1 MKMKNTYIFIFCLS
15 LGISNLLSAQT
26 IQIENFNTPLEI
38 SPLLGGDLQIDVK
51 YTSQPGSSGNNIYI
65 GLEELDS
72 SDQFVRTIDGVSLE
86 NEAAGTDVELS
97 VNLFVGS
104 IQPLSSDLSSGHY
117 YQIIARLYTNSWT
130 ELASAGYWNT
140 PALTT
145 QNTVGYDFTDFP
157 ISKGADVS
165 WMTEMEA
172 QGYTWQDNNG
182 NSTELMPL
190 LKDYDL
196 DAVRLRV
203 WVDPDNSPANGWC
216 DIDDMVTKAQLA
228 DAEGLDVM
236 VCIHFSD
243 HWADPGQQ
251 TKPQAWNSF
260 TVPQLETAVANHTT
274 AILNALDAVNIT
286 PKWVQIGNETNDGM
300 LWPEGRASTDGFAN
314 YAGFVNAGA
323 NAVKTF
329 DSSIKTILHLA
340 NGNDQSLYNWNIGGL
355 INNGLNMND
364 IDIIGMS
371 LYPDADN
378 WKTLVD
384 QNHDNMLNIQN
395 SYNKDAMVVEIGF
408 SNSRPDITYQF
419 IVYMIERTRQAQGLG
434 VFYWEPIAYSPF
446 TNYGK
451 GAWDDDGS
459 PSVAMDAFL
468 NSSTLSNNAF
478 LTDQVEQL
486 YIYPN
491 PVLDMFSIESG
502 VNESI
507 PFKLYDINGKLVF
520 KDKSYNSNQQID
532 ISDLSAGLYFLK
544 INDQTLKV
552 IKK

>member
-1 MKMKNTYIFIFCLS
+1 MQKELLATIFIFFLCVFQSLS
-15 LGISNLLSAQT
+15 QS
-26 IQIENFNTPLEI
+26 IQIENFTTPLEI
-38 SPLLGGDLQIDVK
+38 SPLLGGNLVVNIK
-51 YTSQPGSSGNNIYI
+51 YTSQPGNSSNNLYI

-72 SDQFVRTIDGVSLE
+72 NDQFVRTVDGISLE
-86 NEAAGTDVELS
+86 NQSAGTDVDLS
-97 VNLFVGS
+97 VNLFVGT
-104 IQPLSSDLSSGHY
+104 IQPLSSDLPAGHY
-117 YQIIARLYTNSWT
+117 YQVKATLYTNSWS
-130 ELASAGYWNT
+130 ELAYAGYWNT
-140 PALTT
+140 PSLTT
-145 QNTVGYDFTDFP
+145 QNTVPYNFTDFP

-190 LKDYDL
+190 LEAYDL

-228 DAEGLDVM
+228 DAEGLDVL
-236 VCIHFSD
+236 VCIHYSD

-251 TKPQAWNSF
+251 TKPQNWNNF

-274 AILNALDAVNIT
+274 AILNALNAVNIT

-300 LWPEGRASTDGFAN
+300 LWPEGRASTGGFAN
-314 YAGFVNAGA
+314 YADFVNAGT

-329 DSSIKTILHLA
+329 NSSIKTILHLA

-371 LYPDADN
+371 LYPEADN

-384 QNHDNMLNIQN
+384 QTHDNMLNIQN
-395 SYNKDAMVVEIGF
+395 SYNKDTMVVEIGF

-419 IVYMIERTRQAQGLG
+419 IVYMIEKTRQAQGLG

-446 TNYGK
+446 TAYGK

-468 NSSTLSNNAF
+468 DSSTLSSAEFQTNSGELAF
-478 LTDQVEQL
+478 
-486 YIYPN
+486 IYPN
-491 PVLDMFSIESG
+491 PVQDVFSIESS
-502 VNESI
+502 VNQSI
-507 PFKLYDINGKLVF
+507 PFSLYDINGKLVF
-520 KDKSYNSNQQID
+520 KDENYNSNQQIN
-532 ISDLSAGLYFLK
+532 ISNFLAGIYFLK
-544 INDQTLKV
+544 IKDQTLKLL
-552 IKK
+552 KE

>member
-1 MKMKNTYIFIFCLS
+1 MKNAYTLFLS
-15 LGISNLLSAQT
+15 FVLISIQLSKAQS
-26 IQIENFNTPLEI
+26 IEIESFTNPLEI
-38 SPLLGGDLQIDVK
+38 SDLLGGDLQVNIK

-72 SDQFVRTIDGVSLE
+72 NDQFVRTIDGISLE
-86 NEAAGTDVELS
+86 NEPAGTDVPLT
-97 VNLFVGS
+97 VNLFVGT
-104 IQPLSSDLSSGHY
+104 IQPLSSDLAAGHN
-117 YQIIARLYTNSWT
+117 YQLKATLYTDDWS
-130 ELASAGYWNT
+130 ELAYAGYWNT
-140 PALTT
+140 PSLTT
-145 QNTVGYDFTDFP
+145 QNTVSYNFTNFP
-157 ISKGADVS
+157 ISKGADIS
-165 WMTEMEA
+165 WMTEMES
-172 QGYTWQDNNG
+172 QGYTWQDNDG
-182 NSTELMPL
+182 NTTELMPL

-203 WVDPDNSPANGWC
+203 WVNPDNSPANGWC

-236 VCIHFSD
+236 VCIHYSD

-251 TKPQAWNSF
+251 NKPQAWNSF
-260 TVPQLETAVANHTT
+260 TVPQLETAVANHST
-274 AILNALDAVNIT
+274 AILNALNAVNIT

-300 LWPEGRASTDGFAN
+300 LWPEGRASTGGFAN
-314 YAGFVNAGA
+314 YASFINAGA

-340 NGNDQSLYNWNIGGL
+340 EGNNQTLYNWNIGGL
-355 INNGLNMND
+355 INNGLNMSN

-371 LYPDADN
+371 LYPEADN

-384 QNHDNMLNIQN
+384 QTHDNMLNIQN

-408 SNSRPDITYQF
+408 SNSRRDITYQF
-419 IVYMIERTRQAQGLG
+419 IVYMIEKTRQAQGLG

-468 NSSTLSNNAF
+468 DSSTLSNEEFDNN
-478 LTDQVEQL
+478 QENEVI
-486 YIYPN
+486 IYPN
-491 PVLDMFSIESG
+491 PVENFFVISSDNQLNSSLKI
-502 VNESI
+502 
-507 PFKLYDINGKLVF
+507 YDIQGKLQF
-520 KDKSYNSNQQID
+520 EKINYQTNETID
-532 ISDLSAGLYFLK
+532 ISHLSTGIYFLNIDNHKLK
-544 INDQTLKV
+544 I
-552 IKK
+552 IKQ

>member
-1 MKMKNTYIFIFCLS
+1 MKKLILILVAYLPLTLMGQS
-15 LGISNLLSAQT
+15 
-26 IQIENFNTPLEI
+26 IEVTSFNENPLEI
-38 SPLLGGDLQIDVK
+38 SPLLGGDLQVDVQ
-51 YTSQPGSSGNNIYI
+51 YTSQAGSTGNNIYI

-72 SDQFVRTIDGVSLE
+72 NDQFVRTIDGVSLE
-86 NEAAGTDVELS
+86 NQSPGTDVELS
-97 VNLFVGS
+97 VNLFVGT
-104 IQPLSSDLSSGHY
+104 IQPLSSELPTGHY
-117 YQIIARLYTNSWT
+117 YQVKATLYTNTWS
-130 ELASAGYWNT
+130 ELAYAGYWDT
-140 PALTT
+140 PSLTT
-145 QNTVGYDFTDFP
+145 QNTDGYNFTDFP
-157 ISKGADVS
+157 ISKGADIS

-172 QGYTWQDNNG
+172 QGYTWQDNDG
-182 NSTELMPL
+182 NATELMPL

-236 VCIHFSD
+236 VCIHYSD

-251 TKPQAWNSF
+251 TKPSAWSGM
-260 TVPQLETAVANHTT
+260 TTSQLETAVSNHTT
-274 AILNALDAVNIT
+274 DILNALSAVNIT

-300 LWPEGRASTDGFAN
+300 LWPEGRASTGGFAN
-314 YAGFVNAGA
+314 YADFVNAGA

-329 DSSIKTILHLA
+329 DSSIETILHLA

-355 INNGLNMND
+355 INNGLNMSN

-371 LYPDADN
+371 LYPEADN

-384 QNHDNMLNIQN
+384 QTHDNMLNIQN

-419 IVYMIERTRQAQGLG
+419 IVYMIEKTRQAQGLG

-451 GAWDDDGS
+451 GAWNNDGS

-468 NSSTLSNNAF
+468 DSSTLSNEDFPVNS
-478 LTDQVEQL
+478 DEQVF
-486 YIYPN
+486 IYPN
-491 PVLDMFSIESG
+491 PVLDRFSIEFNTDKKTRFS
-502 VNESI
+502 
-507 PFKLYDINGKLVF
+507 LYDINGKLVY
-520 KDKSYNSNQQID
+520 KCKNYRSKQQID
-532 ISDLSAGLYFLK
+532 ISNLSAGLYFLK
-544 INDQTLKV
+544 LNDQILKL
-552 IKK
+552 IKQ

>member
-1 MKMKNTYIFIFCLS
+1 MKIIYIFFLS
-15 LGISNLLSAQT
+15 IVLISVQQSNAQS
-26 IQIENFNTPLEI
+26 IQIENFTNPLEI
-38 SPLLGGDLQIDVK
+38 SDLLGGDLQIDVK

-65 GLEELDS
+65 GLEELDENN
-72 SDQFVRTIDGVSLE
+72 QFVRTVDGVSLE
-86 NEAAGTDVELS
+86 NEPAGADVQRS
-97 VNLFVGS
+97 VNLFVGT
-104 IQPLSSDLSSGHY
+104 IQPLSAELPSGHY
-117 YQIIARLYTNSWT
+117 YQVKATLYTNSWS
-130 ELASAGYWNT
+130 ELAYAGYWNT
-140 PALTT
+140 PSLTT
-145 QNTVGYDFTDFP
+145 QNTIPYNFTDFP

-172 QGYTWQDNNG
+172 QGYTWQDNDG

-228 DAEGLDVM
+228 HAEGLDVM
-236 VCIHFSD
+236 VCIHYSD

-251 TKPQAWNSF
+251 NKPAAWTNF
-260 TVPQLETAVANHTT
+260 TEAELDTAVAGHTT
-274 AILNALDAVNIT
+274 DILNALSAVNIS
-286 PKWVQIGNETNDGM
+286 PKWIQIGNETNDGM
-300 LWPEGRASTDGFAN
+300 LWPTGRASTGGFAN
-314 YAGFVNAGA
+314 YASFVNAGS

-329 DSSIKTILHLA
+329 NPTIKTILHLA

-371 LYPDADN
+371 LYPEADN

-384 QNHDNMLNIQN
+384 QTHDNMLNIQN

-419 IVYMIERTRQAQGLG
+419 IVYMIEKTRQAQGLG

-446 TNYGK
+446 TSYGK

-468 NSSTLSNNAF
+468 DSSTLSNQEF
-478 LTDQVEQL
+478 QLTEDHKIIV
-486 YIYPN
+486 YPN
-491 PVLDMFSIESG
+491 PVSDQFFVKFEGMTQMPLQI
-502 VNESI
+502 
-507 PFKLYDINGKLVF
+507 YDINGRIIHENNA
-520 KDKSYNSNQQID
+520 YNSGSPVD
-532 ISDLSAGLYFLK
+532 ISDLASGIYFVK
-544 INDQTLKV
+544 INDQTKKV
-552 IKK
+552 VKK